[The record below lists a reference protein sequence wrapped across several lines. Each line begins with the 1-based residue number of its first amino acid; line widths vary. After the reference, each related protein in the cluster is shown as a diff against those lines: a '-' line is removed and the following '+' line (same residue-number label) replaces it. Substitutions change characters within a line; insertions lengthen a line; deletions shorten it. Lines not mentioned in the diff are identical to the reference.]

1 MMTVPAG
8 LRPPSFPTGSVGEQR
23 AVDELHVAHNQVV
36 ALKAPPFSALLFRT
50 GSSGRSPSPRTAC
63 LEMPWMIIALPSACH
78 RDHEGR

>member
-1 MMTVPAG
+1 
-8 LRPPSFPTGSVGEQR
+8 
-23 AVDELHVAHNQVV
+23 
-36 ALKAPPFSALLFRT
+36 LLFRT